1 MTMEVLSPTGTA
13 AAILPASSFAESS
26 NVEHGAAIG
35 APNRTKEIRMVRYE
49 RLDRSVPVIGV
60 LRPAVRG
67 TKTISTR
74 LATLEEMIA
83 QPYGRNADRR
93 QGIAQNVSVRLID
106 HAERTSA
113 PRQSRD
119 AARALTTGWVAL
131 ALEKP
136 SQGRRSLS
144 RIPASGPQ
152 GFLPVEF
159 NLI

>member
-1 MTMEVLSPTGTA
+1 
-13 AAILPASSFAESS
+13 
-26 NVEHGAAIG
+26 
-35 APNRTKEIRMVRYE
+35 
-49 RLDRSVPVIGV
+49 VPVIGA
-60 LRPAVRG
+60 LRPATRG
-67 TKTISTR
+67 TKTNPTR
-74 LATLEEMIA
+74 LPTLQEIIA
-83 QPYGRNADRR
+83 QPHGRNADPR

-106 HAERTSA
+106 RAERTSA

-119 AARALTTGWVAL
+119 AARALTTGWVTP